1 MAEVP
6 QMLPILILQ
15 TGGPPQ
21 AVGAA
26 YGGFDRMV
34 GEVAGLN
41 PGRLARVAAYKGE
54 TPEAPSR
61 YAAAL
66 ITGSR
71 ANVTD
76 HAPWS
81 EACAGWVR
89 DAMDA
94 SLPLFG
100 ICYGHQLMSYA
111 LGGRVG
117 YLEGGREIGTQQVE
131 LTPAAAGDA
140 LVAGMPSIFAAHFI
154 HEQTV
159 AEPPA
164 GAAVLARNGKDSH
177 QMLRYG
183 PNAVSVQ
190 FHPEFTVPVM
200 RAYFDV
206 MRAGLADE
214 GLDVQA
220 LRAGVAETPVSH
232 AIMRRFFERIAA
244 PAASADAR

>member
-1 MAEVP
+1 
-6 QMLPILILQ
+6 MLPILILQ
-15 TGGPPQ
+15 TGAPPH

-34 GEVAGLN
+34 GEVAGLSSA
-41 PGRLARVAAYKGE
+41 RLARVAAYKGE
-54 TPEAPSR
+54 KPEAPSR

-76 HAPWS
+76 HASWS

-89 DAMDA
+89 DAMDV

-100 ICYGHQLMSYA
+100 ICYGHQLMSHA
-111 LGGRVG
+111 LGGRVD
-117 YLEGGREIGTQQVE
+117 YLDGGREIGTQQVE
-131 LTPAAAGDA
+131 LTRAAAGDA
-140 LVAGMPSIFAAHFI
+140 LLEGMPTVFAAHFI

-183 PNAVSVQ
+183 PQAVSVQ

-206 MRAGLADE
+206 MQAGLAGE
-214 GLDVQA
+214 GLDVRA

-232 AIMRRFFERIAA
+232 AIMRRFFARIAA
-244 PAASADAR
+244 APSTPASADTR

>member
-1 MAEVP
+1 
-6 QMLPILILQ
+6 MLPILILQ
-15 TGGPPQ
+15 TGGPPH

-34 GEVAGLN
+34 GEVAGL
-41 PGRLARVAAYKGE
+41 PAGRLARVAAYKGE
-54 TPEAPSR
+54 KPEAPAR

-89 DAMDA
+89 AAMDA

-111 LGGRVG
+111 LGGRVD
-117 YLEGGREIGTQQVE
+117 YLDGGREIGTCQVE
-131 LTPAAAGDA
+131 LAAEAAGDPLLA
-140 LVAGMPSIFAAHFI
+140 DMPPLFAAHFI

-164 GAAVLARNGKDSH
+164 GAVVLARNGRDRH

-183 PNAVSVQ
+183 PRALSVQ
-190 FHPEFTVPVM
+190 FHPEFTAPVM

-206 MRAGLADE
+206 MQAGLADE
-214 GLDVQA
+214 GLDVAA
-220 LRAGVAETPVSH
+220 LRAGVTETPVSH
-232 AIMRRFFERIAA
+232 AIMRRFFDVAGK
-244 PAASADAR
+244 PARPAVAGAR

>member
-1 MAEVP
+1 
-6 QMLPILILQ
+6 MLPILILQ
-15 TGGPPQ
+15 TGGPPH
-21 AVGAA
+21 AVGTV

-34 GEVAGLN
+34 SEVAGLN
-41 PGRLARVAAYKGE
+41 PARLARVAAYRGE
-54 TPEAPSR
+54 RPEAPSR

-76 HAPWS
+76 HASWS
-81 EACAGWVR
+81 EDCAGWVR

-111 LGGRVG
+111 LGGRID
-117 YLEGGREIGTQQVE
+117 YLGDGREIGTGEVE
-131 LTPAAAGDA
+131 LTEAAREDSLLAG
-140 LVAGMPSIFAAHFI
+140 VPSLFAAHFI

-164 GAAVLARNGKDSH
+164 GAVVLARNHRDRH

-183 PNAVSVQ
+183 PTAVSVQ
-190 FHPEFTVPVM
+190 FHPEFTAPVM

-206 MRAGLADE
+206 MREGLGQE
-214 GLDVQA
+214 GLDVPA
-220 LRAGVAETPVSH
+220 LRAGVSETPVSH
-232 AIMRRFFERIAA
+232 AIMRRFFEEAA
-244 PAASADAR
+244 AVSRTEPAGARS

>member
-1 MAEVP
+1 
-6 QMLPILILQ
+6 MLPILILQ
-15 TGGPPQ
+15 TGGPPP
-21 AVGAA
+21 AGGAA
-26 YGGFDRMV
+26 YGGFDRM
-34 GEVAGLN
+34 GGGGAGLN
-41 PGRLARVAAYKGE
+41 PARLARVAAYKGE

-100 ICYGHQLMSYA
+100 ICYGHQLMSHA
-111 LGGRVG
+111 LGGRVD
-117 YLEGGREIGTQQVE
+117 YLEGGREIGTRQVE
-131 LTPAAAGDA
+131 LTAQGASDA
-140 LVAGMPSIFAAHFI
+140 LLDGMPSIFAAHFI

-183 PNAVSVQ
+183 PDAVSVQ

-206 MRAGLADE
+206 MQAGLADE
-214 GLDVQA
+214 GLDVPA

-232 AIMRRFFERIAA
+232 AIMRRFFERLV
-244 PAASADAR
+244 PASADAR

>member
-1 MAEVP
+1 MR
-6 QMLPILILQ
+6 PILILQ

-21 AVGAA
+21 AVGAV

-34 GEVAGLN
+34 GRVANLS
-41 PGRLARVAAYKGE
+41 PARLARVAAYKGE
-54 TPEAPSR
+54 LPESPSA

-89 DAMDA
+89 SAMDQE
-94 SLPLFG
+94 LPIFG

-111 LGGRVG
+111 LGGRID
-117 YLEGGREIGTQQVE
+117 YLDDGREIGTQQVE
-131 LTPAAAGDA
+131 LTETGRRDPLLG
-140 LVAGMPSIFAAHFI
+140 GMPPLFAAQFI

-164 GAAVLARNGKDSH
+164 QASVLARNGRDRH

-183 PNAVSVQ
+183 QNAVSVQ

-206 MRAGLADE
+206 MQAGLAGE
-214 GLDVQA
+214 GLDVCK

-232 AIMRRFFERIAA
+232 AIMRRFFEGCGAQPEPRRTA
-244 PAASADAR
+244 

>member
-1 MAEVP
+1 
-6 QMLPILILQ
+6 MLPILILQ
-15 TGGPPQ
+15 TGGPPH
-21 AVGAA
+21 AIGAL

-34 GEVAGLN
+34 SEVAGLN
-41 PGRLARVAAYKGE
+41 PARLARVAAYKGE
-54 TPEAPSR
+54 MPEAPSR

-94 SLPLFG
+94 SLPMFG
-100 ICYGHQLMSYA
+100 ICYGHQLMSYS
-111 LGGRVG
+111 LGGRID
-117 YLEGGREIGTQQVE
+117 YLGDGRELGTQQVE
-131 LTPAAAGDA
+131 LTDEAKSDPLLAGIPA
-140 LVAGMPSIFAAHFI
+140 LFAAHFI

-164 GAAVLARNGKDSH
+164 GTVVLARNGRDRH

-183 PNAVSVQ
+183 PRAVSVQ

-206 MRAGLADE
+206 MKTGLAEE
-214 GLDVQA
+214 GLDVPA
-220 LRAGVAETPVSH
+220 LRAAVAETPVSH
-232 AIMRRFFERIAA
+232 GIMRRFFQAA
-244 PAASADAR
+244 VREPLAPPAGGQA

>member
-1 MAEVP
+1 
-6 QMLPILILQ
+6 MLPILILQ

-21 AVGAA
+21 AVGDV

-34 GEVAGLN
+34 SEVAGLD
-41 PGRLARVAAYKGE
+41 PAGLVRVAAYKGE
-54 TPEAPSR
+54 RPQAPTR
-61 YAAAL
+61 YRAAL

-81 EACAGWVR
+81 EACVGWVR

-100 ICYGHQLMSYA
+100 ICYGHQLISYA
-111 LGGRVG
+111 LGGRID
-117 YLEGGREIGTQQVE
+117 YLEGGREIGTRPVE
-131 LTPAAAGDA
+131 LTSAAREDP
-140 LVAGMPSIFAAHFI
+140 LLAGMPAMFAAHFI
-154 HEQTV
+154 REQAV
-159 AEPPA
+159 LEPPR
-164 GAAVLARNGKDSH
+164 GAVALAVNDRDPH

-190 FHPEFTVPVM
+190 FHPEFTAPIM

-206 MRAGLADE
+206 MRSGLDAE
-214 GLDVQA
+214 GIDVQA
-220 LRAGVAETPVSH
+220 LRAGVAETPASH
-232 AIMRRFFERIAA
+232 AILRRFFESTGTIPGAGK
-244 PAASADAR
+244 ASAAAA

>member
-1 MAEVP
+1 
-6 QMLPILILQ
+6 MLPILILQ
-15 TGGPPQ
+15 TGGPPR
-21 AVGAA
+21 AVGAV

-41 PGRLARVAAYKGE
+41 PERLARVAAYKGE
-54 TPEAPSR
+54 QPEAPSR

-100 ICYGHQLMSYA
+100 ICYGHQLMSHA
-111 LGGRVG
+111 LGGRVD
-117 YLEGGREIGTQQVE
+117 YLDDGREIGTGQVE
-131 LTPAAAGDA
+131 LTASAAGDP
-140 LVAGMPSIFAAHFI
+140 LLAGMPPMFAAHFI

-164 GAAVLARNGKDSH
+164 GALVLARNGKDRH

-183 PNAVSVQ
+183 PRAVSVQ

-206 MRAGLADE
+206 MRAGLEDE
-214 GLDVQA
+214 GLDVSA

-232 AIMRRFFERIAA
+232 AIMRRFFDAA
-244 PAASADAR
+244 GKPARPAPGDVR